1 MPESYE
7 FGDVTKRVISSFADG
22 AKITKDRKMIGIN
35 EKGMEPSVVE
45 AFDEWDYLSKTDLQD
60 GLDRIEKYVELIE
73 RERRSEANK

>member
-1 MPESYE
+1 M
-7 FGDVTKRVISSFADG
+7 TKRVISSFADG

-73 RERRSEANK
+73 RERQSEANK